1 MVVRII
7 RPAQPVP
14 KDIREQMIRRLETAS
29 EDVVLLVHD
38 VLLQIE
44 KEKLWQKVQNNALED
59 AREGKLD
66 RVSEIVQNYR
76 ATRRSA

>member
-1 MVVRII
+1 MSTLLT
-7 RPAQPVP
+7 QPRP

>member
-1 MVVRII
+1 MSTLLT
-7 RPAQPVP
+7 QPGP

-44 KEKLWQKVQNNALED
+44 KEKLWQKVQNNASED
-59 AREGKLD
+59 AKEGKLD